1 LVSISMA
8 AMTCRGTLK
17 RFTLIL
23 APFDLYMVQSWPVFG
38 SDTGAFTLAGLPGI
52 LLQQETAGYQ
62 FSHHSE
68 ADTLDKVDEST
79 LAKNAAVEAILA
91 FWIADRF
98 ERFASPWR
106 ADQTKKMLVDRHQE
120 QYSKGLSYRVRSGV
134 T

>member
-17 RFTLIL
+17 RFILIL

-38 SDTGAFTLAGLPGI
+38 SDTGGTLAGLPGI

-62 FSHHSE
+62 FSHHSG

-106 ADQTKKMLVDRHQE
+106 ADQTKKMLVDRHQK
-120 QYSKGLSYRVRSGV
+120 QYLKGLSDRVRSGV
-134 T
+134 I

>member
-1 LVSISMA
+1 
-8 AMTCRGTLK
+8 MTSRTLT
-17 RFTLIL
+17 RFIPIL
-23 APFDLYMVQSWPVFG
+23 APFGLYVVQSWPVFG
-38 SDTGAFTLAGLPGI
+38 SDTGAFTCAGLPGT

-62 FSHHSE
+62 FRHHRG

-98 ERFASPWR
+98 EEFASPWP

-120 QYSKGLSYRVRSGV
+120 QYLKGLSYRVRSGV
-134 T
+134 I